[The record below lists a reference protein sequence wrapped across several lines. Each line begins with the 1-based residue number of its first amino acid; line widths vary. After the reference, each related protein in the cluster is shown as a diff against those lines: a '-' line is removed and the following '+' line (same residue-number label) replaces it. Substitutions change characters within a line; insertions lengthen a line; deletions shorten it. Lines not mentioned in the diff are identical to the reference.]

1 MRLAR
6 PGLAALAL
14 MFLGAFRALPDEPYG
29 GVGTPVPDA
38 VLGELDGGEV
48 TLSQVRTGWT
58 LLKLGTTWCP
68 QCTRE
73 VVELNRVAEELEL
86 RGIEVVEVF
95 LREEAPVVREHVR
108 SRPRRY
114 PFRVL
119 LDPAGE
125 AIPAF
130 RVRLIPRLLL
140 VDPGGIVRMDSRF
153 QTASQL
159 RASLA
164 RVFEP

>member
-1 MRLAR
+1 MRFAR
-6 PGLAALAL
+6 SGLAALAL
-14 MFLGAFRALPDEPYG
+14 ILLSAFRALPDGPYA
-29 GVGTPVPDA
+29 GVGSPVPDA
-38 VLGELDGGEV
+38 VLGKLEGGQV
-48 TLSQVRTGWT
+48 TLSEVRTGWT

-73 VVELNRVAEELEL
+73 VVELNRLAEELEL
-86 RGIEVVEVF
+86 RRIEVVEVF
-95 LREEAPVVREHVR
+95 LREDATVVRKHLR

-119 LDPAGE
+119 LDPAGN

-130 RVRLIPRLLL
+130 QVRLIPRLLL
-140 VDPGGIVRMDSRF
+140 VDPEGIVRMDSRF
-153 QTASQL
+153 QTATQL

-164 RVFEP
+164 RVLEP